1 MRISSGKANISNT
14 VVEEN
19 VLLYSREYYL
29 SNNQE
34 NILSLTI
41 MCRSK
46 YLMGKYYPNEIR
58 KAITMKKILL
68 YSREYSLSIKQ
79 EIILYLTIKIRSK
92 YLTNEIRKPI
102 TMKNIL
108 LDINNC
114 QMIR

>member
-1 MRISSGKANISNT
+1 
-14 VVEEN
+14 
-19 VLLYSREYYL
+19 
-29 SNNQE
+29 
-34 NILSLTI
+34 
-41 MCRSK
+41 
-46 YLMGKYYPNEIR
+46 MGKYYPNEIR
-58 KAITMKKILL
+58 KAITMKNILL
-68 YSREYSLSIKQ
+68 HSREYSLSIKQ